1 MTEDQRHDDR
11 ETLEAEAFTEED
23 AGDPTAAFEALRET
37 VEDLAADLGREMTT
51 IRKGVET
58 AFDQFERQ
66 TAPIDYS
73 ADLGRMTQQLAQV
86 AERLHGIEQTPVLR
100 QGAEHYVRALER
112 SGESLVRTAAQ
123 QFQNESRDFQ
133 RIARELAEHTA
144 SAWERRQQNRWLA
157 VAGFGGLL
165 AGVVLTLF
173 LPAMLPGST
182 GLRVAG
188 IVAGQSYWSAG
199 QGMMRM
205 HNASRFND
213 FLYAD
218 ELVQANA
225 DAVAACYEKAQQSKK
240 DQSCTITVTAPAQDV
255 GQ

>member
-1 MTEDQRHDDR
+1 MTDVFAGLGTTVRSPSYNR
-11 ETLEAEAFTEED
+11 EPQIA
-23 AGDPTAAFEALRET
+23 
-37 VEDLAADLGREMTT
+37 
-51 IRKGVET
+51 K
-58 AFDQFERQ
+58 
-66 TAPIDYS
+66 
-73 ADLGRMTQQLAQV
+73 V
-86 AERLHGIEQTPVLR
+86 AERLHGIEQSPVLR